1 MIVLLALF
9 ACAPAPSP
17 VVVAP
22 VADPLVPMDDVRL
35 LRRLSLDLRG
45 VLPSVEELD
54 AVEADGAQVD
64 IYRDQFLADPRLE
77 GRLVALFAEQW
88 HTLVDAF
95 DVDVYDFDLT
105 GEDAYRFQRSVGEE
119 PLRLLAYV
127 ATHDRPWSEI
137 VTADYTVANELLAGV
152 WPLAYPEGGEG
163 WEVSTYTDD
172 RPAAGVLASNG
183 LWWRYSTNPFNQ
195 NRTRAAAVFRL
206 LVCEDFPARP
216 VSFATATE
224 GFEGVSSADRIQSD
238 PYCLA
243 CHASIE
249 PLASALFGFWWFR
262 QNSPT
267 EMVTYHAEREMLGAD
282 ALNAEPAWFGEP
294 VAGLEDLGRH
304 VAADGRFSECAA
316 RTMATALWRRDTVL
330 EDQPRIEA
338 LESAFVDG
346 GMRMPVL
353 LRDLTDT
360 PEYRAGAVTDDA
372 PEAVSAREVTVR
384 LLGPEVLATVVEDLT
399 GWRWEHGGYD
409 QLGNDLF
416 GYRMLMNGV
425 DGVYITR
432 PAQDPTLTWAL
443 VTARTAEAS
452 AYIAVQH
459 DLVQG
464 TSPRLLL
471 QTVTATTPASDPVFQ
486 DELAALHWRL
496 LARRATADDLAAL
509 TELWSTLYEADG
521 SRETSVIV
529 AWTGVLAAL
538 LQHPEFLSY

>member
-1 MIVLLALF
+1 
-9 ACAPAPSP
+9 
-17 VVVAP
+17 
-22 VADPLVPMDDVRL
+22 
-35 LRRLSLDLRG
+35 
-45 VLPSVEELD
+45 
-54 AVEADGAQVD
+54 
-64 IYRDQFLADPRLE
+64 
-77 GRLVALFAEQW
+77 
-88 HTLVDAF
+88 
-95 DVDVYDFDLT
+95 
-105 GEDAYRFQRSVGEE
+105 
-119 PLRLLAYV
+119 
-127 ATHDRPWSEI
+127 
-137 VTADYTVANELLAGV
+137 
-152 WPLAYPEGGEG
+152 
-163 WEVSTYTDD
+163 
-172 RPAAGVLASNG
+172 
-183 LWWRYSTNPFNQ
+183 
-195 NRTRAAAVFRL
+195 
-206 LVCEDFPARP
+206 
-216 VSFATATE
+216 
-224 GFEGVSSADRIQSD
+224 
-238 PYCLA
+238 
-243 CHASIE
+243 
-249 PLASALFGFWWFR
+249 
-262 QNSPT
+262 
-267 EMVTYHAEREMLGAD
+267 
-282 ALNAEPAWFGEP
+282 
-294 VAGLEDLGRH
+294 
-304 VAADGRFSECAA
+304 
-316 RTMATALWRRDTVL
+316 
-330 EDQPRIEA
+330 
-338 LESAFVDG
+338 
-346 GMRMPVL
+346 VL